1 MKVRAIELGFYG
13 TKRRR
18 VGDEFE
24 LTEARHFSK
33 KWMEKVDPDQ
43 EPVRRG
49 RKPKEADQGE

>member
-18 VGDEFE
+18 VGDEFV

-33 KWMEKVDPDQ
+33 KWMEKVDVD
-43 EPVRRG
+43 EPARRG
-49 RKPKEADQGE
+49 RKPKEVDQGE